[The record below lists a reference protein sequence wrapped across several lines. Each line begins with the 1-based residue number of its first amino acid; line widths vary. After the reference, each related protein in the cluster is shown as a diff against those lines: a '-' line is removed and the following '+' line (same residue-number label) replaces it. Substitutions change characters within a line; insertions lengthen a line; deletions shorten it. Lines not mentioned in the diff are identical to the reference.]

1 MWLIGFWMTS
11 LHLFL
16 MLVNGTPPERKTVK
30 LKLGGIGAL
39 GFGDPS
45 VIVSHGANTPSED
58 PCNTNIPDVP
68 QPYGELGRYIRKFFY
83 REIN

>member
-1 MWLIGFWMTS
+1 MWFVGFWVTS

-16 MLVNGTPPERKTVK
+16 MFVNGTPPERKTVQ

-45 VIVSHGANTPSED
+45 VIPFHGANIPAKL
-58 PCNTNIPDVP
+58 PCNVNIPDVP
-68 QPYGELGRYIRKFFY
+68 QPYGEPGRYLRKFFY
-83 REIN
+83 

>member
-1 MWLIGFWMTS
+1 
-11 LHLFL
+11 

-39 GFGDPS
+39 GFRDPS
-45 VIVSHGANTPSED
+45 VIPFHGANIPTKA

-68 QPYGELGRYIRKFFY
+68 QPYGESGRYWKKFFY
-83 REIN
+83 WEMN

>member
-1 MWLIGFWMTS
+1 MWFIGFWVTS

-30 LKLGGIGAL
+30 LKLGGIGGL

-45 VIVSHGANTPSED
+45 VIVFQGANIPAKV
-58 PCNTNIPDVP
+58 PCNTDIPDVP
-68 QPYGELGRYIRKFFY
+68 QPYGEPGR
-83 REIN
+83 